1 MAFTELVSNYYR
13 AWFRFHPELAVNVGE
28 AGYEDLLTPYSDDD
42 IGALI
47 TLNESLL
54 SSLQE
59 LDMEEL
65 SAEEKTDFNILY
77 SATANE
83 LHDLLENDWRYQNPE
98 AYLPINAIHQLLTR
112 PVNNFHAAVKH
123 RLQAIPAY
131 LRGAK
136 TLIRQQPEKIPP
148 VWLASAIAQG
158 KAGIDFLLNLDQH
171 PVVLKRFDNPR
182 RLHEFSE
189 EASAAVRD
197 FVSFLEKDIQP
208 LAKGEFA
215 CGRKKFDRLLKEV
228 HFLELDAD
236 QLHVFGQNLFNQTRQ
251 QLDELLNGQSL
262 TEALSQI
269 KSNAPDTLHLLD
281 NYRQSINNALDF
293 IRKNDLLTI
302 PESQHLSVVETPA
315 FLKHEIPFAAYDDP
329 VRNDPEQH
337 GYYYVTV
344 PENDEGFEE
353 HNITSIDL
361 TSVHEA
367 YPGHHLQFSVAN
379 TTDNANSLVRVL
391 NATSTF
397 YEGWALYCE
406 EMMVEQGYLNMP
418 EHKIVMLRDRLW
430 RALRIMI
437 DVEIQT
443 RGLSLDEA
451 AKKLCDELGFEPDQA
466 KGELNWYSF
475 APTVPM
481 SYAIGWALIRS
492 MREVM
497 EATPG
502 FSIKQFHD
510 NLLSAGS
517 VALPLVMKARFG
529 DAAWKIVSKE
539 LLENSETA

>member
-1 MAFTELVSNYYR
+1 MAFTELVNNYYQ
-13 AWFRFHPELAVNVGE
+13 AWFRFHPEKAVNVGE
-28 AGYEDLLTPYSDDD
+28 PGYEEFLTAYSDDD

-47 TLNESLL
+47 SLNESLL

-59 LDMEEL
+59 LDMGALDDDE
-65 SAEEKTDFNILY
+65 TIDFNILY
-77 SATANE
+77 SAAANE

-98 AYLPINAIHQLLTR
+98 AYLPVNAIHQLLTR
-112 PVNNFHAAVKH
+112 PVSNFHTAVKH

-136 TLIRQQPEKIPP
+136 TFLKQKPEQIPL
-148 VWLASAIAQG
+148 VWLESAIAQG
-158 KAGIDFLLNLDQH
+158 KAGADFLLNLDQH
-171 PVVLKRFDNPR
+171 PVVVKKFDNPR
-182 RLHEFSE
+182 RMHEISE
-189 EASAAVRD
+189 EASVALKD
-197 FVSFLEKDIQP
+197 FVSFLEKEIRP

-215 CGRKKFDRLLKEV
+215 CGRKKFDRLLKEE
-228 HFLELDAD
+228 HFLDLNAD
-236 QLHVFGQNLFNQTRQ
+236 QLHAFGATLFEHTKQ
-251 QLDELLNGQSL
+251 QIDELLNGQSL
-262 TEALSQI
+262 NDSLSQI
-269 KSNAPDTLHLLD
+269 KSKVPDKVRLLD
-281 NYRQSINNALDF
+281 NYRQSINGSLEF
-293 IRKNDLLTI
+293 IRNNDLLTI
-302 PESQHLSVVETPA
+302 PESQYLSVVETPA

-344 PENDEGFEE
+344 PDNDEGFKE
-353 HNITSIDL
+353 HNLTSIDL

-379 TTDNANSLVRVL
+379 TKDDANSLVRVL

-406 EMMVEQGYLNMP
+406 EMMVEQGYLNRP

-443 RGLSLDEA
+443 RGLSLDDA
-451 AKKLCDELGFEPDQA
+451 AKKLCDELGFEPEQA
-466 KGELNWYSF
+466 RAELNWYSF

-481 SYAIGWALIRS
+481 SYATGWALIRS

-497 EATPG
+497 EATPE
-502 FSIKQFHD
+502 FSLKRFHD
-510 NLLSAGS
+510 ELLSAGS
-517 VALPLVMKARFG
+517 VALPLVMRARFG
-529 DAAWKIVSKE
+529 DAAWQIVSKQ
-539 LLENSETA
+539 LIDSETT